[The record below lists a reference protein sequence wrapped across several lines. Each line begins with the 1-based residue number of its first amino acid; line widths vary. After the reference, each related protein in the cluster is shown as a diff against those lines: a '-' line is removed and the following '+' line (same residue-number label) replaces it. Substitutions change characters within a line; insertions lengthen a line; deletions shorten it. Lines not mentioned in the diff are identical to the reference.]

1 MQKNSNKMKDEFK
14 ILIAPDS
21 FKGSLSASKI
31 ADILF
36 KRLSVSDLPLI
47 LIRLPLADGGEGSL
61 EAIMDSQ
68 EFKEIKIK
76 VLNPQL
82 KKINAIYLVDKHNNT
97 AYIEL
102 AQASGLGLI
111 NGKNNIMHAST
122 YGTGQM
128 IKHAIE
134 NGNSKIVLFL
144 GGSATCDAGL
154 GIADALGMK
163 FYNLERRKIVPSPE
177 KMYEISDFDSTAS
190 ILNAKKVEI
199 LMAVDVN
206 NPFFGENGASYVY
219 SPQKGANKEQVK
231 LLDGGLQN
239 LAQIIKNKTA
249 IDLQN
254 VPGSGAAGGTAGGM
268 LAFFDAKIIKGTEFI
283 FNLIGLEEKIRQAD
297 LVISG
302 EGKIDSQSM
311 NNKLL
316 YGISRLTAKYN
327 KKLWGI
333 CGYFDGDDKLKK
345 NLYLDRIFKLAGSRE
360 DIADSIVNVEKKL
373 ESICEEIDLALKH
386 LINP

>member
-1 MQKNSNKMKDEFK
+1 MSNKLK

-21 FKGSLSASKI
+21 FKGSFSATKI

-36 KRLSVSDLPLI
+36 KNLSFSDLPLI
-47 LIRLPLADGGEGSL
+47 LIQLPLADGGEGSL
-61 EAIMDSQ
+61 EAIMHSKKFQ
-68 EFKEIKIK
+68 VVKMK
-76 VLNPQL
+76 VLNPLL
-82 KKINAIYLVDKHNNT
+82 KEIDAIYLVDKHNNT
-97 AYIEL
+97 AYIES
-102 AQASGLGLI
+102 AKASGLGLI
-111 NGKNNIMHAST
+111 NGKNDIMHAIT

-128 IKHAIE
+128 IRHAIE
-134 NGNSKIVLFL
+134 NGNLKIILFL

-154 GIADALGMK
+154 GIADALGIK
-163 FYNLERRKIVPSPE
+163 FYNLKRQKIVPSPE

-190 ILNAKKVEI
+190 ILKGKNIEI
-199 LMAVDVN
+199 LIAVDVN

-219 SPQKGANKEQVK
+219 SPQKGANQEQVK
-231 LLDGGLQN
+231 LLDDGLQN

-254 VPGSGAAGGTAGGM
+254 VPGSGAAGGTAGG
-268 LAFFDAKIIKGTEFI
+268 LQAFLGAKIIKGTEFI
-283 FNLIGLEEKIRQAD
+283 FNLIGLEEKIKQAD

-333 CGYFDGDDKLKK
+333 CGYFDGDNKLKK

-360 DIADSIVNVEKKL
+360 DIDDSILNVEKKL
-373 ESICEEIDLALKH
+373 ESICKEIALALKH
-386 LINP
+386 LINS

>member
-1 MQKNSNKMKDEFK
+1 MNEELK

-21 FKGSLSASKI
+21 FKGSLSATKI
-31 ADILF
+31 TDILY
-36 KRLSVSDLPLI
+36 KKLSISDLPLKLI
-47 LIRLPLADGGEGSL
+47 LLPLADGGEGSL
-61 EAIMDSQ
+61 EAIMHSRKFQ
-68 EFKEIKIK
+68 VVKIK
-76 VLNPQL
+76 VLNPQF
-82 KKINAIYLVDKHNNT
+82 KEIDAIYLVDKHNNT

-111 NGKNNIMHAST
+111 NGKNDIMHVST

-134 NGNSKIVLFL
+134 NVNSKIILFL

-163 FYNLERRKIVPSPE
+163 FYNLEHQKIDPLPE
-177 KMYEISDFDSTAS
+177 IMYEISDFDSTAS
-190 ILNAKKVEI
+190 ILNAKNVEI

-219 SPQKGANKEQVK
+219 SPQKGANQEQVK
-231 LLDGGLQN
+231 LLDGGLRN

-254 VPGSGAAGGTAGGM
+254 VPGSGAAGATAGS
-268 LAFFDAKIIKGTEFI
+268 LHAFFNAKIIKGTEFI

-333 CGYFDGDDKLKK
+333 CGYFDGDDGLKK
-345 NLYLDRIFKLAGSRE
+345 NLFLDKVFNLAGSKAEIVDSVVNAEKRLE
-360 DIADSIVNVEKKL
+360 DICKKIVL
-373 ESICEEIDLALKH
+373 DIKH
-386 LINP
+386 LIYN